1 MPVGDFYEERESP
14 EVSISHSRARVILLI
29 TVKLKIVMSHKLVD
43 FNV

>member
-14 EVSISHSRARVILLI
+14 EVSISHSRARVTF
-29 TVKLKIVMSHKLVD
+29 TVELVIVVAHKLVD